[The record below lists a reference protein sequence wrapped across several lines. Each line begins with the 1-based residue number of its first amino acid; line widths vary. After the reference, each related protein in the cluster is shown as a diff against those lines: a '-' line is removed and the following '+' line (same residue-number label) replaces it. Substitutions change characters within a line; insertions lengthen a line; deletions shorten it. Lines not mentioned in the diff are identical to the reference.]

1 MKNFPKQRVSYTKKT
16 ENDYQWC
23 RDTMDY
29 LLLNFGVDK
38 DVVNAYQSIYDKK
51 LANYRLFNNQLD
63 QADFE
68 RECNP
73 LGLEIGQYKDEI
85 QPYNKTYNKIQT
97 LLEEEARMPWEYKAV
112 LVNPDGIRS
121 KMAHKDVLFHNYVNF
136 QIQQVLTQL
145 GLEFEQDSYNPDELI
160 DPREIDSYMNTSYLD
175 GREHLASMILKVLVK
190 ELSLK
195 DVKVD
200 AYKHGLIS
208 GEEVV

>member
-1 MKNFPKQRVSYTKKT
+1 MKNFPKQRVSYTKKI

-97 LLEEEARMPWEYKAV
+97 LLEEEARMP
-112 LVNPDGIRS
+112 
-121 KMAHKDVLFHNYVNF
+121 
-136 QIQQVLTQL
+136 
-145 GLEFEQDSYNPDELI
+145 
-160 DPREIDSYMNTSYLD
+160 
-175 GREHLASMILKVLVK
+175 
-190 ELSLK
+190 
-195 DVKVD
+195 
-200 AYKHGLIS
+200 
-208 GEEVV
+208 